1 MGRTTPDIGHRAVVD
16 VSRDRLRA
24 VVVDDS
30 RFMRG
35 LITDALAEGDVDVV
49 ATAADG
55 REAVDTVC
63 EHRPDV
69 VTMDVEMPEMDGI
82 EAVDRI
88 MRRQPTPVLMLSAHT
103 GEGAE
108 VSFEALDRGAVDVFA
123 KPGGE
128 VSAGVSRLG
137 EQLVETVRA
146 VAAVDVDAGDRGDAD
161 ETDPGVP
168 STPTV
173 EATPAVVVIAA
184 STGGPN
190 AVEQVLS
197 AIPADAGL
205 SVLVVQHM
213 PAGFTTRFAERL
225 DARSELSVR
234 EASDGDRIGPGEALV
249 APGDSHLEVSHASG
263 PRVRVSL
270 DDDDRGEPIQPAADV
285 TMRSA
290 AANVDCPLLGV
301 VLTGMGSDGAE
312 GVRAIDGA
320 GGRIIAQDEATSAI
334 YGMPKRAVETG
345 GVDDVLPIEEV
356 ARGILDAAAASVEE
370 GVA

>member
-1 MGRTTPDIGHRAVVD
+1 VVG
-16 VSRDRLRA
+16 VNRERLRA

-30 RFMRG
+30 RFMRD
-35 LITDALAEGDVDVV
+35 LITDALAEGGVDVV

-55 REAVDTVC
+55 KEAVETVC
-63 EHRPDV
+63 DHRPDV

-82 EAVDRI
+82 EAVGRI

-103 GEGAE
+103 GDGAE

-146 VAAVDVDAGDRGDAD
+146 VAAVDVETGGRDGASDAD
-161 ETDPGVP
+161 PA
-168 STPTV
+168 STATA
-173 EATPAVVVIAA
+173 EATPAVVVVAA

-213 PAGFTTRFAERL
+213 PGGFTTRFAERL
-225 DARSELSVR
+225 DDRSELSVR
-234 EASDGDRIGPGEALV
+234 EAGDGDRVGPGEALV

-270 DDDDRGEPIQPAADV
+270 DDDDRGEAIQPAADV

-312 GVRAIDGA
+312 GVRAIHAA

-345 GVDDVLPIEEV
+345 GVDEVLPIEEV